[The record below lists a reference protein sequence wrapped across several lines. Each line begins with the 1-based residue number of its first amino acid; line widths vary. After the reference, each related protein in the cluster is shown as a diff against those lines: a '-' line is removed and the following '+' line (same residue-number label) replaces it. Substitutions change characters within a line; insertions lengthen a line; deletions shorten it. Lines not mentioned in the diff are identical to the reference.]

1 MIKKIAGSPWLHAVL
16 VLVFELAAFTVI
28 SPSRFGWFVSLLP
41 LGIDAD
47 FLLVNYLADVA
58 NCLVAVTVFFVWR
71 ALSKRKRP
79 RAMLRSSTFWMV
91 AVALLI
97 STMTVVRGVP
107 ATLIDSGTISNEIA
121 RAAMQVIGT
130 WSAAC
135 LIAAVSDEIYARGI
149 ILTIL
154 AERGALVSVLVS
166 SMLFGLVH
174 IANFLRGTMAA
185 SAIGPQVVQ
194 GALFGIGAGVL
205 KLRGGSLIWVII
217 VHALWNLFTDI
228 GNTIFFMDPSQSI
241 LSSVS
246 MSTYLFLD
254 WLPYLLF
261 GGFGLV
267 VLFMTKWP
275 DHKNIGISQVAR
287 EIAQG

>member
-16 VLVFELAAFTVI
+16 VLVFELAAFTI
-28 SPSRFGWFVSLLP
+28 MNPARFERFVSLLP
-41 LGIDAD
+41 IRHYDD
-47 FLLVNYLADVA
+47 FLLVYYLGVVV
-58 NCLVAVTVFFVWR
+58 NCLFAVTIFAVWR

-79 RAMLRSSTFWMV
+79 RAVSLSGTSWMV

-97 STMTVVRGVP
+97 STLTFIRGVP
-107 ATLIDSGTISNEIA
+107 ATLIDSGSISSKIA
-121 RAAMQVIGT
+121 GAAIQVVGS
-130 WSAAC
+130 WSAYY
-135 LIAAVSDEIYARGI
+135 LIAAISEEIYARGM

-154 AERGALVSVLVS
+154 AERGAFVSVLFS

-174 IANFLRGTMAA
+174 IANYLTRTMAA
-185 SAIGPQVVQ
+185 SAVGTQVVQ
-194 GALFGIGAGVL
+194 GMLFGIGAGVL
-205 KLRGGSLIWVII
+205 KLRGGPLIWVII

-246 MSTYLFLD
+246 MSTYLLLD

-261 GGFGLV
+261 GGFGLA

-275 DHKNIGISQVAR
+275 DHKNIGVSEEAR
-287 EIAQG
+287 ETAQG